1 MEKQTETSVQLAQDQ
16 VDFDLR
22 ALLDV
27 EILSI
32 GGGEAAVCLS

>member
-1 MEKQTETSVQLAQDQ
+1 MQKQIDSSVELAQDA
-16 VDFDLR
+16 VDFR

-32 GGGEAAVCLS
+32 GGGDVSLGLY

>member
-1 MEKQTETSVQLAQDQ
+1 MEKQFETSAELAQEQ
-16 VDFDLR
+16 VDFR
-22 ALLDV
+22 VLLDI

>member
-1 MEKQTETSVQLAQDQ
+1 MDKHIETSVELAQEQ
-16 VDFDLR
+16 VDFR

>member
-1 MEKQTETSVQLAQDQ
+1 MEKQIETSVELAQEQ
-16 VDFDLR
+16 VDFR
-22 ALLDV
+22 ALLDI